1 MFKIFRA
8 EVGFRDMGLNVTWAT
23 AYSDEQFSFV
33 ASQTK
38 KPMSKGA
45 EEEGRSKEGMLLRG
59 SWFPG
64 QLIEG
69 GGGVGREAS
78 SSHQPTKPSINI
90 YLNNL
95 PENFQS
101 LQVPRLGLQVTNG
114 ARARSELFVWEES
127 DWQPAS
133 RPSQIYLLPGQRPK
147 LKRLSMG
154 SHSFANILPPIHPL
168 LYYFL

>member
-23 AYSDEQFSFV
+23 AYSDGQFSFV

-45 EEEGRSKEGMLLRG
+45 EEEGRSKEGMLLSG

-69 GGGVGREAS
+69 DGGVGRAAFHLINSPKIVS
-78 SSHQPTKPSINI
+78 SRKFLELS
-90 YLNNL
+90 
-95 PENFQS
+95 QS
-101 LQVPRLGLQVTNG
+101 LQVPRVGLQVTNG
-114 ARARSELFVWEES
+114 ARSSCEPPPTAGCQSFNFISTSNGLDFISCSFGKHSMMNTKKAARSH
-127 DWQPAS
+127 
-133 RPSQIYLLPGQRPK
+133 LLI
-147 LKRLSMG
+147 S
-154 SHSFANILPPIHPL
+154 L
-168 LYYFL
+168 LHT